1 MSNYLYHT
9 ITPENDNPSGF
20 SEFAM
25 IDYVLNFP
33 QRKLMTGSI
42 RLSGNFVYDD
52 TEADFNIGI
61 SNTYIDPLV
70 GAHAL
75 IDQVS
80 TSFQNFGQVE
90 NVLEYGRFV
99 KAVQMAKT
107 SKADLF
113 KGSNV
118 CELKAPN
125 TQWSKAVIKGLNT
138 AKTFT
143 AVTLVP
149 DISDQAS
156 FSIKPL
162 ICLNM
167 AGGGDGSI
175 SYRKSGSIRLTFRV
189 ARALASIYGPDV
201 SEAESS
207 KIASILLSNLKLHF
221 CSIPDDG
228 LDAPITMS
236 NTINVKSTVQSSFSN
251 VSCAVPAICR
261 GVTGTFILQD
271 DENSGGLM
279 NPLSC
284 QTPPDITSLE
294 FIYNNTINNS
304 LVSYQITD
312 YAEMLKRYVR
322 SVTSSDHNNAS
333 LFEVR
338 HDDGFGIGL
347 NFDDE
352 GGLIDLRKD
361 GMNIQ
366 ISSGV
371 RSDKPYTLNLF
382 FHGVQTI

>member
-1 MSNYLYHT
+1 M
-9 ITPENDNPSGF
+9 
-20 SEFAM
+20 
-25 IDYVLNFP
+25 
-33 QRKLMTGSI
+33 
-42 RLSGNFVYDD
+42 
-52 TEADFNIGI
+52 
-61 SNTYIDPLV
+61 
-70 GAHAL
+70 
-75 IDQVS
+75 
-80 TSFQNFGQVE
+80 
-90 NVLEYGRFV
+90 
-99 KAVQMAKT
+99 
-107 SKADLF
+107 
-113 KGSNV
+113 
-118 CELKAPN
+118 
-125 TQWSKAVIKGLNT
+125 
-138 AKTFT
+138 
-143 AVTLVP
+143 
-149 DISDQAS
+149 
-156 FSIKPL
+156 
-162 ICLNM
+162 
-167 AGGGDGSI
+167 
-175 SYRKSGSIRLTFRV
+175 
-189 ARALASIYGPDV
+189 
-201 SEAESS
+201 
-207 KIASILLSNLKLHF
+207 SNLKLHF